1 MLLEIR
7 ALGFRLTDAI
17 SRYAES
23 RIESVLGRFGHRV
36 LKVTVRLE
44 DVNAGRGGI
53 DKRCSVV
60 AAVRRHGVVV
70 AEAVQDDLYSAIHE
84 AAARIRRSV
93 SRQITHHVGRER
105 SDPQRP
111 GAMVAH

>member
-1 MLLEIR
+1 MRQIESSYFIYVALSATISRQNRNRFPTKESEMLVEIR

-23 RIESVLGRFGHRV
+23 RIESVLRRFGHRV
-36 LKVTVRLE
+36 LKVTVRLD

-60 AAVRRHGVVV
+60 VAVRRRGVVV
-70 AEAVQDDLYSAIHE
+70 A
-84 AAARIRRSV
+84 
-93 SRQITHHVGRER
+93 
-105 SDPQRP
+105 
-111 GAMVAH
+111 

>member
-1 MLLEIR
+1 MMIETR
-7 ALGFRLTDAI
+7 ALGFSLTDAI
-17 SRYAES
+17 SQFVES
-23 RIESVLGRFGHRV
+23 RIGSVLGHFGHRV

-53 DKRCSVV
+53 DKRCSIVAAIRRRGVV
-60 AAVRRHGVVV
+60 AVEAVR
-70 AEAVQDDLYSAIHE
+70 DDLYSAIQE

-93 SRQITHHVGRER
+93 SRQVTQHVGKER

>member
-1 MLLEIR
+1 MLLETR
-7 ALGFRLTDAI
+7 ALGFSLTDAI
-17 SRYAES
+17 SQYVES
-23 RIESVLGRFGHRV
+23 RIKAVLGHFGHRV

-60 AAVRRHGVVV
+60 AAIRRRGVVV
-70 AEAVQDDLYSAIHE
+70 AEAVQDDLYLAIHE
-84 AAARIRRSV
+84 AAARIRRAV
-93 SRQITHHVGRER
+93 SRQVTHHVGRER

-111 GAMVAH
+111 GAMVAP